1 MPEILETRI
10 DENSNFIVI
19 ASDGIFEVLDNIQV
33 ENCVLNAIFENK
45 FEVAAGLLVDKAVQ
59 QWRRH
64 SNGQDD
70 ITTIIAF
77 F

>member
-1 MPEILETRI
+1 M
-10 DENSNFIVI
+10 
-19 ASDGIFEVLDNIQV
+19 ASDGIFEVLDNTLVQ
-33 ENCVLNAIFENK
+33 NCILSVIFENK
-45 FEVAAGLLVDKAVQ
+45 EEVAASVLVEKAVQ

-64 SNGQDD
+64 TNGQDD